1 MIVGI
6 SRKLKAKSHI
16 KQEAQKAG
24 FELVQE
30 PFIAIEHSSFEL
42 PSAFYDWIFFGSS
55 NAVKSYFSQ
64 HPIPNKKIGV
74 YGKATEKALPTTV
87 KANFVGQSN
96 MPSQVAASF
105 ANSVGNSA
113 VFFPESNKSRRSIS
127 AALKN
132 EQRLFATAYRTSLIA
147 KKLAKNCTVFVF
159 TSPSNVEGFLLENN
173 PANTKA
179 IAIGSSTLQSIE
191 NKGFKSI
198 SIAPGAD
205 EQAIWEAICKEV

>member
-6 SRKLKAKSHI
+6 SRKLKAQSHI
-16 KQEAQKAG
+16 SQEAQKAG

-30 PFIAIEHSSFEL
+30 PFIAIKHSSFEL
-42 PSAFYDWIFFGSS
+42 PSASYDWIFFGSS

-74 YGKATEKALPTTV
+74 YGKATEKALPATV

-105 ANSVGNSA
+105 SNSVGNTA

-127 AALKN
+127 ASLNNK
-132 EQRLFATAYRTSLIA
+132 QCFYATAYRTSVIA
-147 KKLAKNCTVFVF
+147 KKLTKNCSVFVF

-173 PANTKA
+173 PSNTKA
-179 IAIGSSTLQSIE
+179 IAIGNSTFQSIE

-198 SIAPGAD
+198 SLAHGAD
-205 EQAIWEAICKEV
+205 EQALWEAICKEA